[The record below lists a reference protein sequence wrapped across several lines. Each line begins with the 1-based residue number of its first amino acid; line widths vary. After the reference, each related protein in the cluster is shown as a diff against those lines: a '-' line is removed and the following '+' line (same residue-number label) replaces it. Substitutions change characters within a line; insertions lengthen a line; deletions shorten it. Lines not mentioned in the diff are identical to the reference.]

1 MKRPEELSADYLWR
15 LLGEYASTVGDAEG
29 VLFTDD
35 KWVIMACDQYEEEHG
50 PVNLVSGR

>member
-15 LLGEYASTVGDAEG
+15 LLGEYASTVADAEG

-35 KWVIMACDQYEEEHG
+35 KWVIMACDQYEKEQKK
-50 PVNLVSGR
+50 